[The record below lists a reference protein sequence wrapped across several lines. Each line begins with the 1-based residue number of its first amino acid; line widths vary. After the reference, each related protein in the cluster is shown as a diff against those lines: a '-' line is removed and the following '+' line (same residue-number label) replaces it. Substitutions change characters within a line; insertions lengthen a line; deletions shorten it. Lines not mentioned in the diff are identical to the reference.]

1 MYPNAPYFPLQL
13 PANLK
18 FIDALGNPVS
28 QLYPWGATPQLT
40 SPTTGAL
47 SLNMAATNTLIDEM
61 RQVNIILA
69 NYATTL
75 VSLQTQINNINT
87 SGATALPN
95 VNGGCL
101 TGPPNQSIGLATA
114 TTLLIANSCAY
125 NNVLGTPTALANSI
139 LAQCNNLNTLPAFSQ
154 NSVMSGLT
162 GWKTTPLTIADTI
175 NNEWIAYCDAR
186 AGITEALA
194 AVTPDCSQ
202 VIVSFAASMPNFYSG
217 LDLYF
222 QGYTFIPDGFTDG
235 GSSITVTDGMGGI
248 LIQSFNIVTTSNTPG
263 ALILNTSGSTLS
275 PTSDTYLVNVSSN
288 VVNSSLGLTCQKT
301 TLSTGSRI
309 NGVINFS
316 GPYPVGS
323 LGPSSGNPTQTKSCC
338 PDIGT
343 FSGIVRYGDW
353 SVPLIT
359 GLSYTPRY
367 VGVTPA
373 DPGCTISVLN
383 PDLGWYLTY
392 FAGGANINF
401 RVQSSGG
408 TPSIDWIAYQ

>member
-162 GWKTTPLTIADTI
+162 GWKTSPLTIADTI
-175 NNEWIAYCDAR
+175 NNQWLSYCDAR

-202 VIVSFAASMPNFYSG
+202 VIISFAASMPNFYSG

-248 LIQSFNIVTTSNTPG
+248 LVQSFKIVTTSNTPG
-263 ALILNTSGSTLS
+263 ALVLNTSGSTLS

-301 TLSTGSRI
+301 TLSTGTRV
-309 NGVINFS
+309 NGGPIVFS
-316 GPYPVGS
+316 GPYPTGA
-323 LGPSSGNPTQTKSCC
+323 GPTPTSVFSNNNCC
-338 PDIGT
+338 PDIGSYT
-343 FSGIVRYGDW
+343 AFITSGTTAIPIV
-353 SVPLIT
+353 T
-359 GLSYTPRY
+359 GLSYTPRFVTYTSKNQYSAFYAY
-367 VGVTPA
+367 VYAPYIVYTLGGAVLTFVTPVSG
-373 DPGCTISVLN
+373 PGTFSV
-383 PDLGWYLTY
+383 
-392 FAGGANINF
+392 
-401 RVQSSGG
+401 
-408 TPSIDWIAYQ
+408 DWIAYR